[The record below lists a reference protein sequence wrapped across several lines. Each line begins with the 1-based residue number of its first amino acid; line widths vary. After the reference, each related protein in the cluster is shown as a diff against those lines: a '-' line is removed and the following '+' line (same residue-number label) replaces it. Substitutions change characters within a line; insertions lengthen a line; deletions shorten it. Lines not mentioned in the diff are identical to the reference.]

1 MTLDLLATVIGSTLH
16 PKVLLMTPTYEPTSI
31 LDSLEL
37 ADYLRMSR
45 STFMHRLHQRRWEH
59 PNYELPP
66 PFLVARRGGQGFRWR
81 FADVQRWIDESAE
94 AFALGER

>member
-1 MTLDLLATVIGSTLH
+1 MTPESLVTVVGSTLH
-16 PKVLLMTPTYEPTSI
+16 PRVLFMTPTYEPTSI

-37 ADYLRMSR
+37 ADYLRMAR
-45 STFMHRLHQRRWEH
+45 STFMHRLHERRWEH
-59 PNYELPP
+59 PFSELPP

-81 FADVQRWIDESAE
+81 FADVQRWIDESVE